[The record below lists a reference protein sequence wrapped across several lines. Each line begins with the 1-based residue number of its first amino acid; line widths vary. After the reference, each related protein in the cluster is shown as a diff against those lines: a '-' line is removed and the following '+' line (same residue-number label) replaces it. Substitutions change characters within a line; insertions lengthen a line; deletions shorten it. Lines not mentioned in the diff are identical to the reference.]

1 MSILRYQNGGN
12 VTQDPLV
19 GQPTGY
25 QGALAEFAGDYVTD
39 FLGKG
44 RALADQD
51 YQAYT
56 GPLTAGQSQLQDTAF
71 AGLGNLVVPTT
82 EQMSFTPGTFSAMEA
97 PTATADAPTA
107 GGTNV
112 NQYMNPYLSAV
123 LQPQLAE
130 ARRQSEISRLA
141 DEGRLTQAGAFGG
154 SRQAVMD
161 LEREN
166 ILNRNLAE
174 LTGQGYAQAFQQGR
188 DQFNLEQQR
197 QQTATDAARRF
208 GLESLAAQAGAGRTQ
223 RDIEQAGILADREQF
238 EEERDFPYKQ
248 LQYQRSLL
256 QGLPIAARSYSVTQP
271 SGLSALLGSTGDVS
285 SLIQSL
291 FGLGGTEKKDD
302 SGSGM
307 TAEEIADF
315 IAKRDAGGAA

>member
-1 MSILRYQNGGN
+1 MSILKYQTGG
-12 VTQDPLV
+12 VAQDPRV
-19 GQPTGY
+19 GQTTGY

-44 RALADQD
+44 RALADQP

-71 AGLGNLVVPTT
+71 SGLGNLVVPTT
-82 EQMSFTPGTFSAMEA
+82 EQMSFTPGSFSATDA
-97 PTATADAPTA
+97 PAAGAAPTA

-130 ARRQSEISRLA
+130 ARRQAEISRQA
-141 DEGRLTQAGAFGG
+141 EAGKYTRAGAFGG
-154 SRQAVMD
+154 SRQALAD
-161 LEREN
+161 LERDA
-166 ILNRNLAE
+166 ILNRTLADI
-174 LTGQGYAQAFQQGR
+174 TGKGYAQAFQQGR
-188 DQFNLEQQR
+188 DQFNIEQGR

-208 GLESLAAQAGAGRTQ
+208 GLEALAAQAGAGRTQ
-223 RDIEQAGILADREQF
+223 REIEQAGILADRAQF

-248 LQYQRSLL
+248 VQYQRSLL
-256 QGLPIAARSYSVTQP
+256 QDLPIAARSYSVTQP

-291 FGLGGTEKKDD
+291 FGLGGKEEKDTS
-302 SGSGM
+302 SGSMEDLLTFNRLQSG
-307 TAEEIADF
+307 
-315 IAKRDAGGAA
+315 AGDS

>member
-1 MSILRYQNGGN
+1 MSILRYQTGG
-12 VTQDPLV
+12 VTQDPSV
-19 GQPTGY
+19 GQQTGY
-25 QGALAEFAGDYVTD
+25 QGELSEFAGEYVTD

-44 RALADQD
+44 RALADQP

-71 AGLGNLVVPTT
+71 SGLGNLVVPTT
-82 EQMSFTPGTFSAMEA
+82 EQMSFTPGTFSATDA
-97 PTATADAPTA
+97 PTATGAAPTA

-141 DEGRLTQAGAFGG
+141 DQGRLTGAGAFGG
-154 SRQAVMD
+154 SRQAIMD

-174 LTGQGYAQAFQQGR
+174 LTGKGYAQAFQQGR
-188 DQFNLEQQR
+188 DQFNLEQGR

-208 GLESLAAQAGAGRTQ
+208 GLEALAAQSGAGRTQ
-223 RDIEQAGILADREQF
+223 RDIEQAGILADRAQF

-256 QGLPIAARSYSVTQP
+256 QGLPVAARSYSVTQP
-271 SGLSALLGSTGDVS
+271 SGLSALLGSAGDVS

-291 FGLGGTEKKDD
+291 FGLGGGA
-302 SGSGM
+302 SGPSGDIVNRVSD
-307 TAEEIADF
+307 EIIDLDN
-315 IAKRDAGGAA
+315 DAGGT

>member
-1 MSILRYQNGGN
+1 MSILRYQTGG
-12 VTQDPLV
+12 VTQDPSV
-19 GQPTGY
+19 GQQTGY
-25 QGALAEFAGDYVTD
+25 QGELSEFAGEYVTD

-44 RALADQD
+44 RALADQP

-71 AGLGNLVVPTT
+71 SGLGNLVVPTT
-82 EQMSFTPGTFSAMEA
+82 EQMSFTPGTFSATDA
-97 PTATADAPTA
+97 PTATGTAPTA

-141 DEGRLTQAGAFGG
+141 DQGRLTGAGAFGG
-154 SRQAVMD
+154 SRQAIMD

-174 LTGQGYAQAFQQGR
+174 LTGKGYAQAFQQGR
-188 DQFNLEQQR
+188 DQFNLEQGR

-208 GLESLAAQAGAGRTQ
+208 GLEALAAQAGAGRTQ
-223 RDIEQAGILADREQF
+223 RDIEQAGILADRAQF

-256 QGLPIAARSYSVTQP
+256 QGLPVAARAYSVTQP

-291 FGLGGTEKKDD
+291 FGLGGGGSNDKSDVDD
-302 SGSGM
+302 M
-307 TAEEIADF
+307 IDAAIA
-315 IAKRDAGGAA
+315 AGGGGT

>member
-1 MSILRYQNGGN
+1 MSILKYQTGG
-12 VTQDPLV
+12 VAQDPRV
-19 GQPTGY
+19 GQTTGY

-44 RALADQD
+44 RALADQP

-71 AGLGNLVVPTT
+71 SGLGNLVVPTT
-82 EQMSFTPGTFSAMEA
+82 EQMSFTPGTFSATDA
-97 PTATADAPTA
+97 PAAPAAGAAGAAPTA

-130 ARRQSEISRLA
+130 ARRQAEISRQA
-141 DEGRLTQAGAFGG
+141 EAGKYTRAGAFGG
-154 SRQAVMD
+154 SRQALAD
-161 LEREN
+161 LERDA
-166 ILNRNLAE
+166 ILNRTLADI
-174 LTGQGYAQAFQQGR
+174 TGKGYAAAFQQGR
-188 DQFNLEQQR
+188 DQFNIEQGR

-208 GLESLAAQAGAGRTQ
+208 GLEALAAQSGAGRTQ
-223 RDIEQAGILADREQF
+223 REIEQAGILADRAQF

-248 LQYQRSLL
+248 VQYQRSLL
-256 QGLPIAARSYSVTQP
+256 QDLPIAARSYSVTQP

-291 FGLGGTEKKDD
+291 FGLGGKEEKDT
-302 SGSGM
+302 SPGSYEALYGSG
-307 TAEEIADF
+307 
-315 IAKRDAGGAA
+315 AGGS